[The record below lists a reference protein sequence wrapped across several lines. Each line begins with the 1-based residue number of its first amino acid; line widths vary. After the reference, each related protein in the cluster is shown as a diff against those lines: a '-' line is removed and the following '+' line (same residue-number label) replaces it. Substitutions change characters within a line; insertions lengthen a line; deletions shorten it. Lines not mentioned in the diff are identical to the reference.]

1 MINERKLSENELD
14 ARFAAVKGLLKN
26 KVKLVKKYGK
36 DAEKVMY
43 GIATKQAKKKVEN
56 MNLDKLSQMIEDAL
70 KNPKKADLNKDGKLS
85 DYEEKRGA
93 AIEKAT
99 QNELFGDDIFDKDE
113 EETFLG
119 VKVKEEEGEGNER
132 AIKGQ
137 ELVDYIMSNWNWSEE
152 KTLNW
157 LANNFGKNKQDD
169 GPKEEDQRYIDYL
182 RRSGRDKEADKLVAL
197 NPDKIKEN
205 RFLAS
210 SMEDLEQVIRNLA
223 HTGEMSEDEAIEMAI
238 RKLENMLDGRDD
250 MDENIKEYVNIDKV
264 AGGIPYTQSGPN
276 AVVKGPLDDAT
287 KERLIKKCEEKGLV
301 CKPNNGGGVT
311 IFKVFMEQE
320 VNEEAPSASD
330 NVASDIQK
338 ALNKHGKDDSKKH
351 QIQRAR
357 KALNKGDMATAKKI
371 VARYL
376 EEKKIDEIDST
387 ISELEEV
394 DNSDYAMKIR
404 AMRNKKPTPKP
415 SNVKPNVKSNAK
427 LDALKK
433 RRAQIMRDME
443 QEAEPE
449 GGPIAD
455 KYGDMLNKIDAAI
468 AKASGRKEMDYDT
481 AVGKLSESDV
491 ELSKDQMD
499 KLHNDGSVSVDGHKI
514 IYKITQEVLAKYKK

>member
-320 VNEEAPSASD
+320 GKEELKEWGSSDQSIFLDAMHKDAGKPKKMPSPFDSKLRAAAEDAVDFYWEDWPEYKSDREGLVDDAVRSYLRRYFKKDFEMMQRMFEPMESLKIEESPSAVQSAPSSLTD
-330 NVASDIQK
+330 TSSITTIPVEEK
-338 ALNKHGKDDSKKH
+338 ALN
-351 QIQRAR
+351 
-357 KALNKGDMATAKKI
+357 TI
-371 VARYL
+371 VFPL
-376 EEKKIDEIDST
+376 
-387 ISELEEV
+387 
-394 DNSDYAMKIR
+394 
-404 AMRNKKPTPKP
+404 P
-415 SNVKPNVKSNAK
+415 
-427 LDALKK
+427 
-433 RRAQIMRDME
+433 
-443 QEAEPE
+443 
-449 GGPIAD
+449 
-455 KYGDMLNKIDAAI
+455 
-468 AKASGRKEMDYDT
+468 
-481 AVGKLSESDV
+481 DV
-491 ELSKDQMD
+491 
-499 KLHNDGSVSVDGHKI
+499 
-514 IYKITQEVLAKYKK
+514 

>member
-169 GPKEEDQRYIDYL
+169 GPKEEDQNYIDYL

-197 NPDKIKEN
+197 NPDK
-205 RFLAS
+205 
-210 SMEDLEQVIRNLA
+210 
-223 HTGEMSEDEAIEMAI
+223 
-238 RKLENMLDGRDD
+238 
-250 MDENIKEYVNIDKV
+250 
-264 AGGIPYTQSGPN
+264 
-276 AVVKGPLDDAT
+276 VK
-287 KERLIKKCEEKGLV
+287 
-301 CKPNNGGGVT
+301 
-311 IFKVFMEQE
+311 
-320 VNEEAPSASD
+320 
-330 NVASDIQK
+330 
-338 ALNKHGKDDSKKH
+338 
-351 QIQRAR
+351 
-357 KALNKGDMATAKKI
+357 
-371 VARYL
+371 
-376 EEKKIDEIDST
+376 
-387 ISELEEV
+387 
-394 DNSDYAMKIR
+394 
-404 AMRNKKPTPKP
+404 
-415 SNVKPNVKSNAK
+415 
-427 LDALKK
+427 
-433 RRAQIMRDME
+433 
-443 QEAEPE
+443 
-449 GGPIAD
+449 
-455 KYGDMLNKIDAAI
+455 
-468 AKASGRKEMDYDT
+468 
-481 AVGKLSESDV
+481 
-491 ELSKDQMD
+491 
-499 KLHNDGSVSVDGHKI
+499 
-514 IYKITQEVLAKYKK
+514 